1 MSRFVKVDI
10 TRETKTVS
18 EKGFGLPLMLAT
30 GKDLDYKVYTDISEV
45 SEDFAEHS
53 REYKLATRMFGQSPK
68 IAELAC
74 YGVSYVPEADDVTAL
89 SAALNDLVVTNN
101 DWFYLVSPENGD
113 DEIKALAEWIS
124 TQEKIYGVTTQS
136 IALLEEIKGMY
147 ENVYISVHDDTEAFH
162 AEGLLAYGAPLP
174 IGSYDF
180 AHKQINGVRAARLS
194 PAEINRVKAANG
206 TTAVAEMGLI
216 VNLTGMACGGD
227 FLDVIQSDYF
237 LRARLREDVFQLL
250 ATTRK
255 VPYTD
260 PGIIQI
266 VSVMDTRFRNAF
278 SQGIIAPDEN
288 EEPDFTITYPLRK
301 DIPKNERAK
310 RVLRNVKFRSVIA
323 GAVENVEIDG
333 VLTV

>member
-1 MSRFVKVDI
+1 MSRFVKVNI
-10 TRETKTVS
+10 TRETKPVS

-30 GKDLDYKVYTDISEV
+30 SKELEYKVYTDISEV
-45 SEDFAEHS
+45 AKDFSETT

-74 YGVSYVPEADDVTAL
+74 IGVSYTSSVNDATEL
-89 SAALNDLVVTNN
+89 SAALNELIIDHN
-101 DWFYLVSPENGD
+101 DFFYLVSVENGD
-113 DEIKALAEWIS
+113 DEIKELASWIS

-136 IALLEEIKGMY
+136 IELLEEIKGMY
-147 ENVYISVHDDTEAFH
+147 ENVYVSVHDDDEAFH
-162 AEGLLAYGAPLP
+162 AEGLLAYGAPLT

-180 AHKQINGVRAARLS
+180 AHKQINGVRAASLS
-194 PAEINRVKAANG
+194 PADINRIKAANG
-206 TTAVAEMGLI
+206 TTAVNEMGLI
-216 VNLTGMACGGD
+216 VNLTGKALGGD

-260 PGIIQI
+260 PGIIQV

-278 SQGIIAPDEN
+278 GQGIIAPDEN
-288 EEPDFTITYPLRK
+288 GEPDFQITYPLRK
-301 DIPKNERAK
+301 DIPKNERAQ
-310 RVLRNVKFRSVIA
+310 RVLRNIKFRAVVA